1 MVWRWCSRHKQTD
14 CTASVV
20 KAVTNKGY
28 KAEIIP
34 AVATTTDVVEI
45 KAASAT
51 KTGCAAT
58 CGSAAAAAC

>member
-1 MVWRWCSRHKQTD
+1 
-14 CTASVV
+14 VV